1 MTKKFFQRTLLTIII
16 LLVIFIDV
24 LSIFKETL
32 IILFSLALFLST
44 FDVYPKKK
52 NREEHLVG

>member
-1 MTKKFFQRTLLTIII
+1 MTKKFFQRLLLTIII
-16 LLVIFIDV
+16 LLIIFIHV
-24 LSIFKETL
+24 PSIFKDTL

-52 NREEHLVG
+52 HRTENLVG